1 MSRSSHHHSGEHGR
15 SPKGPRSARSC
26 RCAGVSRTGSRRVP
40 GHRVW
45 PVRGLRSHPFA
56 ARWNHNTHYF
66 PLLASRIPETTDR
79 VLDVGC
85 GDGTFCRFVA
95 RDDRRVVG
103 VDIDVS
109 ALPAD
114 SAGVQYVI
122 ASAEELPFADGTF
135 GAVTM
140 TMVLHHVQ
148 AERALAEAAR
158 VIAPGGVLLIL
169 GYGRYGGW
177 RDAPHEVRD
186 LLTHRLGGG
195 AARGAGRAGA
205 GAGLPRGG
213 RGGRAGGGGRGC
225 RRQVGGAGLAGDQ

>member
-1 MSRSSHHHSGEHGR
+1 M
-15 SPKGPRSARSC
+15 
-26 RCAGVSRTGSRRVP
+26 P

-66 PLLASRIPETTDR
+66 PLLASRIPATTDR

-85 GDGTFCRFVA
+85 GDGTFCRFVT
-95 RDDRRVVG
+95 RDERRVVG
-103 VDIDVS
+103 VDIDAS
-109 ALPAD
+109 ALPAE

-122 ASAEELPFADGTF
+122 ASAEALPFADGTF

-140 TMVLHHVQ
+140 TMVLHHVE
-148 AERALAEAAR
+148 AEHALAEAAR
-158 VIAPGGVLLIL
+158 VLAPGGVLLIL

-186 LLTHRLGGG
+186 VLTHRLVSRRMRAWCLVPTSTRQLPGPSLQAPGPRRVPRPETHCRAAGTAASRCG
-195 AARGAGRAGA
+195 ATSSSGPKPANQTGRA
-205 GAGLPRGG
+205 PRRPGTEEHPLMP
-213 RGGRAGGGGRGC
+213 R
-225 RRQVGGAGLAGDQ
+225 

>member
-1 MSRSSHHHSGEHGR
+1 M
-15 SPKGPRSARSC
+15 
-26 RCAGVSRTGSRRVP
+26 P

-66 PLLASRIPETTDR
+66 PLLASRIPATTDR

-85 GDGTFCRFVA
+85 GDGTFCRFVT
-95 RDDRRVVG
+95 RDERRVVG
-103 VDIDVS
+103 VDIDAS
-109 ALPAD
+109 ALPAE

-122 ASAEELPFADGTF
+122 ASAEALPFADGTF

-140 TMVLHHVQ
+140 TMVLHHVE
-148 AERALAEAAR
+148 AEHALAEAAR
-158 VIAPGGVLLIL
+158 VLAPGGVLLIL

-186 LLTHRLGGG
+186 VLTHRLVSRRMR
-195 AARGAGRAGA
+195 AWDPPTARAEPSGTWSQARATA
-205 GAGLPRGG
+205 RDALPGSRY
-213 RGGRAGGGGRGC
+213 
-225 RRQVGGAGLAGDQ
+225 RRLAMWRYLVEWPKARQSDGTGPA

>member
-1 MSRSSHHHSGEHGR
+1 M
-15 SPKGPRSARSC
+15 
-26 RCAGVSRTGSRRVP
+26 P

-103 VDIDVS
+103 VDIDAS

-158 VIAPGGVLLIL
+158 VIAPGGALLIL

-186 LLTHRLGGG
+186 LLTHRLVSCGMRAWDPPTAKAEPSGTWSQVR
-195 AARGAGRAGA
+195 ATARGA
-205 GAGLPRGG
+205 LPGSSY
-213 RGGRAGGGGRGC
+213 
-225 RRQVGGAGLAGDQ
+225 RRLAMWRYLVEWPKPRQSEGKGPA